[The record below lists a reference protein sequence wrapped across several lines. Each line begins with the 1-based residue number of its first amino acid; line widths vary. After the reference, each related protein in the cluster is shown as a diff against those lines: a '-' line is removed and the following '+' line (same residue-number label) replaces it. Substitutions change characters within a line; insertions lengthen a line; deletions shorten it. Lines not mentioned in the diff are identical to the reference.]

1 MSTIDVSALI
11 PVLTGAIKELIA
23 KVETLE
29 TEVKTLKG
37 E

>member
-11 PVLTGAIKELIA
+11 PVLTEAIKELIA